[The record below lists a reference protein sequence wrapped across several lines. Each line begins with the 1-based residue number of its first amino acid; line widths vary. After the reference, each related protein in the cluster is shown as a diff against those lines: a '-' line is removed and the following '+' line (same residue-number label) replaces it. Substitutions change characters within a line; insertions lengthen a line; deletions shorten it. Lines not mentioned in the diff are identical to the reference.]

1 MKALRILFYLSL
13 SLFLLLLLVSFFS
26 PYILGYYDVT
36 FFRSIKRKNAGQVFS
51 VYHHPRCDISYVRAG
66 EDNSQPVILL
76 HGSPGNWSN
85 YSFFYKEYNL
95 HQKYDLISIDRP
107 GFGRS
112 CDALADMS
120 LQSQAYLLN
129 DFVKHF
135 HFRNK
140 PMLLGYSLGG
150 PLAVQMAAIEPELFS
165 ALILVAGS
173 FDPELE
179 PRQWYRPLFHMFPF
193 NLFLV
198 KDIKSSNTELWR
210 HKKDLQML
218 KYYWPMIQC
227 PVVIVQGMEDILV
240 PAENASFAKSSLIS
254 SSHVHTLF
262 IPDENHFIPFT
273 ENGKQA
279 LLQAFSIADSLLSN
293 INKLN

>member
-1 MKALRILFYLSL
+1 MKWIRFFFYISL
-13 SLFLLLLLVSFFS
+13 GFFLLILLLSFFS
-26 PYILGYYDVT
+26 SYILGYYDVS

-51 VYHHPRCDISYVRAG
+51 VYHHPRCELSYVRAG
-66 EDNSQPVILL
+66 EENSQPLILL

-85 YSFFYKEYNL
+85 FSFLYKEYSL

-129 DFVKHF
+129 DFVDHF
-135 HFRNK
+135 QFKNK
-140 PMLLGYSLGG
+140 PILLGYSLGG
-150 PLAVQMAAIEPELFS
+150 PLAVQMVALNPDLFS

-210 HKKDLQML
+210 HKKDLLML

-227 PVVIVQGMEDILV
+227 PVVIVQGLDDMLV
-240 PAENASFAKSSLIS
+240 PAENALFAQKNLIS
-254 SSHVHTLF
+254 APEIHMLF

-273 ENGKQA
+273 DNGKEA
-279 LLQAFSIADSLLSN
+279 MLRAFSITDSV
-293 INKLN
+293 LNN

>member
-1 MKALRILFYLSL
+1 M
-13 SLFLLLLLVSFFS
+13 
-26 PYILGYYDVT
+26 
-36 FFRSIKRKNAGQVFS
+36 
-51 VYHHPRCDISYVRAG
+51 
-66 EDNSQPVILL
+66 
-76 HGSPGNWSN
+76 
-85 YSFFYKEYNL
+85 
-95 HQKYDLISIDRP
+95 ISIDRP

-210 HKKDLQML
+210 HKKRLAN
-218 KYYWPMIQC
+218 
-227 PVVIVQGMEDILV
+227 VEILLADDSV
-240 PAENASFAKSSLIS
+240 PGSYRSRNGGYIS
-254 SSHVHTLF
+254 
-262 IPDENHFIPFT
+262 
-273 ENGKQA
+273 A
-279 LLQAFSIADSLLSN
+279 C
-293 INKLN
+293 

>member
-1 MKALRILFYLSL
+1 MKWIRILFYISL
-13 SLFLLLLLVSFFS
+13 GFFFLILLLSFFS
-26 PYILGYYDVT
+26 SYILGFYDVS

-51 VYHHPRCDISYVRAG
+51 VYHHPRCDLSYVRAG
-66 EDNSQPVILL
+66 EENLQPLILL

-85 YSFFYKEYNL
+85 FSFLYKEYSL
-95 HQKYDLISIDRP
+95 HQKYDLISVDRP

-129 DFVKHF
+129 DFVDHF
-135 HFRNK
+135 HFKNK
-140 PMLLGYSLGG
+140 PVLLGYSLGG
-150 PLAVQMAAIEPELFS
+150 PLAVQMAAINPDLFS

-218 KYYWPMIQC
+218 KYYWPMIRC
-227 PVVIVQGMEDILV
+227 PVVIIQGLDDMLV
-240 PAENASFAKSSLIS
+240 PAENAYFAKNNLIS
-254 SSHVHTLF
+254 APEIHTLF

-273 ENGKQA
+273 DDGKQA
-279 LLQAFSIADSLLSN
+279 ILRAFSITDS
-293 INKLN
+293 ILNN

>member
-1 MKALRILFYLSL
+1 MKWIRFLFYISL
-13 SLFLLLLLVSFFS
+13 GFFLLLLLVSFFIS
-26 PYILGYYDVT
+26 YILGYYDIS
-36 FFRSIKRKNAGQVFS
+36 FFRSIKRKKAGQVFS
-51 VYHHPRCDISYVRAG
+51 VYQHPRCEISYVRAG
-66 EDNSQPVILL
+66 EENPQPIVLL

-85 YSFFYKEYNL
+85 FSFLYKDYSL
-95 HQKYDLISIDRP
+95 HEKYDLISIDRP

-129 DFVKHF
+129 DFVEHF
-135 HFRNK
+135 QFKNK
-140 PMLLGYSLGG
+140 PVLLGYSLGG
-150 PLAVQMAAIEPELFS
+150 PLAVQMAAIKPDLYA

-227 PVVIVQGMEDILV
+227 PVVILQGTDDVLV
-240 PAENASFAKSSLIS
+240 PPENALFAKKNLLSASP
-254 SSHVHTLF
+254 VHTLF

-273 ENGKQA
+273 NNGKEA
-279 LLQAFSIADSLLSN
+279 LRRAFSITDSILK
-293 INKLN
+293 IVQVW

>member
-1 MKALRILFYLSL
+1 MKWIRFLFYISL
-13 SLFLLLLLVSFFS
+13 VFFLLLLLVSFFIS
-26 PYILGYYDVT
+26 YILGYYDVS

-51 VYHHPRCDISYVRAG
+51 VYQHPRCTISYVRAG
-66 EDNSQPVILL
+66 EENSQPIILL

-85 YSFFYKEYNL
+85 FSFLYKDYLL
-95 HQKYDLISIDRP
+95 HEKYDLISLDRP

-129 DFVKHF
+129 DFVEHF
-135 HFRNK
+135 QFKKK
-140 PMLLGYSLGG
+140 PVLLGYSLGG
-150 PLAVQMAAIEPELFS
+150 PLAVQMAAIKPDLYA

-227 PVVIVQGMEDILV
+227 PVVILQGTDDVLV
-240 PAENASFAKSSLIS
+240 PAENAFFAKNSLLSASEI
-254 SSHVHTLF
+254 HTLF
-262 IPDENHFIPFT
+262 IQGENHFIPFT
-273 ENGKQA
+273 DNGKEA
-279 LLQAFSIADSLLSN
+279 MLKAFSVTDSILTN
-293 INKLN
+293 